1 MFSQDR
7 MLEVEAV
14 ALQGTLD
21 TFALPDVLRLL
32 ATTRKTGRL
41 RVNGDRGSGS
51 LWVEEGQLAA
61 SELIVPG
68 ATDDSLINT
77 LFHLLRFKRGS
88 FTFDAG
94 AMSPAGASA
103 NEIEPLLDEAETMLV
118 EWRSIEAVVPSVD
131 VWLTLKPELSGSMVK
146 IDNDRW
152 RIIAA
157 IGGGRTVGGVGEA
170 LGLDELPTLRGVKE
184 IVELGLVAVGDR
196 APLGS
201 AADRGSAVDGP
212 DTQVDDTTPPI
223 GELVETNS
231 SWDAPRESNGQ
242 TAGQQPFQD
251 WDEPTTEWE
260 EPAQGFGYQPHDMAG
275 PSSSEMTGL
284 GEAGLSDER
293 YEAEPYG
300 ERVRARA
307 PETELDDP
315 AEIARQLANLSPRA
329 AKAVAAA
336 AKAQTPEEREA
347 ALAAIEAEDDTVN
360 RGLLL
365 KFLGSVDS

>member
-1 MFSQDR
+1 
-7 MLEVEAV
+7 
-14 ALQGTLD
+14 LD

-32 ATTRKTGRL
+32 ATTHKTGRL

-51 LWVEEGQLAA
+51 LWVDEGHLSA

-68 ATDDSLINT
+68 AADDSLINT

-88 FTFDAG
+88 FIFDSG
-94 AMSPAGASA
+94 ALAPAGTSR
-103 NEIEPLLDEAETMLV
+103 NEIEPMLEEAETMLI

-131 VWLTLKPELSGSMVK
+131 AWLTLRPELAGSMVK

-157 IGGGRTVGGVGEA
+157 IAGGRSVGSVGEA
-170 LGLDELPTLRGVKE
+170 LGLDELTALRGVKE
-184 IVELGLVAVGDR
+184 IVELGLVAVGEAAPQAAGAGR
-196 APLGS
+196 A
-201 AADRGSAVDGP
+201 AAAVAAAVE
-212 DTQVDDTTPPI
+212 VDPSPAYDVTD
-223 GELVETNS
+223 LRSQWDETS
-231 SWDAPRESNGQ
+231 GANGQ
-242 TAGQQPFQD
+242 PTDEGVRTPSQ
-251 WDEPTTEWE
+251 WDEPATTEWN
-260 EPAQGFGYQPHDMAG
+260 EPGQGYGYQPPDMAG
-275 PSSSEMTGL
+275 PSTSELTGL
-284 GEAGLSDER
+284 GGAGLSDES
-293 YEAEPYG
+293 YEADPY
-300 ERVRARA
+300 
-307 PETELDDP
+307 PETVSTLGVETEFDDP

>member
-1 MFSQDR
+1 
-7 MLEVEAV
+7 
-14 ALQGTLD
+14 
-21 TFALPDVLRLL
+21 L

-88 FTFDAG
+88 FIFETG
-94 AMSPAGASA
+94 AMAPAGMVSS
-103 NEIEPLLDEAETMLV
+103 EIEPMLDEAETMLV

-131 VWLTLKPELSGSMVK
+131 AWLTLRPELAGSMVK
-146 IDNDRW
+146 IDNERW

-157 IGGGRTVGGVGEA
+157 IGGGRSVGGVGEL
-170 LGLDELPTLRGVKE
+170 LGLDELPALRGVKE
-184 IVELGLVAVGDR
+184 IVELGLVTVGTRAPDDAEGDR
-196 APLGS
+196 S
-201 AADRGSAVDGP
+201 ASVVDESLSTSVADAL
-212 DTQVDDTTPPI
+212 PPI
-223 GELVETNS
+223 GEPTDLRTQ
-231 SWDAPRESNGQ
+231 WDGPSDTNGQ
-242 TAGQQPFQD
+242 SSSQPGFQG
-251 WDEPTTEWE
+251 WDESTSEWE
-260 EPAQGFGYQPHDMAG
+260 ESAPGYTYQPNDPAG
-275 PSSSEMTGL
+275 PSSSEMSGL
-284 GEAGLSDER
+284 GDAGLSDEPH
-293 YEAEPYG
+293 YEADAYPEP
-300 ERVRARA
+300 ARSRSY
-307 PETELDDP
+307 ESELDDP

>member
-1 MFSQDR
+1 
-7 MLEVEAV
+7 
-14 ALQGTLD
+14 LD

-94 AMSPAGASA
+94 AMAPAGATP

-131 VWLTLKPELSGSMVK
+131 AWLTLKPELSGSMVK
-146 IDNDRW
+146 IDNERW
-152 RIIAA
+152 RLIAA

-184 IVELGLVAVGDR
+184 IVELGLVAVGER
-196 APLGS
+196 APVDASPGS
-201 AADRGSAVDGP
+201 SLAPIADDAATSTSSSGMIAVTPVGDP
-212 DTQVDDTTPPI
+212 DSRSQ
-223 GELVETNS
+223 
-231 SWDAPRESNGQ
+231 WDMPRESNGQ
-242 TAGQQPFQD
+242 AGLQPAFQD
-251 WDEPTTEWE
+251 WDEPTTEWD
-260 EPAQGFGYQPHDMAG
+260 EPSAGFSLQGHDMAG

-293 YEAEPYG
+293 VEGEPYA
-300 ERVRARA
+300 ERVRART
-307 PETELDDP
+307 PEAELDDP

>member
-1 MFSQDR
+1 
-7 MLEVEAV
+7 
-14 ALQGTLD
+14 
-21 TFALPDVLRLL
+21 VLRLL

-51 LWVEEGQLAA
+51 LWVEEGQLAS

-94 AMSPAGASA
+94 AMAPAGAAA

-131 VWLTLKPELSGSMVK
+131 VWLTLRPELSGSMVK

-196 APLGS
+196 APAGTDVDRAPAVEPV
-201 AADRGSAVDGP
+201 AAS
-212 DTQVDDTTPPI
+212 VDDALTPV
-223 GELVETNS
+223 GEFDTRS
-231 SWDAPRESNGQ
+231 QWDLPRESNGQ
-242 TAGQQPFQD
+242 SGAQPAFQD
-251 WDEPTTEWE
+251 WDEPTGEWE
-260 EPAQGFGYQPHDMAG
+260 EPAQTYAYQSHDMAG
-275 PSSSEMTGL
+275 PSSSEMSGL
-284 GEAGLSDER
+284 GDAGLSDER
-293 YEAEPYG
+293 HEAEPYA
-300 ERVRARA
+300 ERVRART

-365 KFLGSVDS
+365 KFLGTVDS

>member
-1 MFSQDR
+1 M
-7 MLEVEAV
+7 

-88 FTFDAG
+88 FIFETG
-94 AMSPAGASA
+94 AMAPAGMVAS
-103 NEIEPLLDEAETMLV
+103 EIEPMLDEAEAMLV

-131 VWLTLKPELSGSMVK
+131 AWLTLRPELAGSMVK
-146 IDNDRW
+146 IDNERW

-157 IGGGRTVGGVGEA
+157 IGGGRSVGGVGEA
-170 LGLDELPTLRGVKE
+170 LGLDELPALRGVKE
-184 IVELGLVAVGDR
+184 IVELGLVTVGTRAPDDAEGDR
-196 APLGS
+196 S
-201 AADRGSAVDGP
+201 ASLVDEALSSSVADAV
-212 DTQVDDTTPPI
+212 PPI
-223 GELVETNS
+223 GEPADLRTQWEGPGDT
-231 SWDAPRESNGQ
+231 NGQ
-242 TAGQQPFQD
+242 STTQPGFQG
-251 WDEPTTEWE
+251 WDEPTSEWE
-260 EPAQGFGYQPHDMAG
+260 ESAPGYYQPHDMAG
-275 PSSSEMTGL
+275 PSSSEMSGL
-284 GEAGLSDER
+284 GDAGLSDEPH
-293 YEAEPYG
+293 YDADSYPEP
-300 ERVRARA
+300 ARGRSF
-307 PETELDDP
+307 ESELDDP

>member
-1 MFSQDR
+1 
-7 MLEVEAV
+7 
-14 ALQGTLD
+14 
-21 TFALPDVLRLL
+21 VLRLL
-32 ATTRKTGRL
+32 ATTRTTGRL

-94 AMSPAGASA
+94 AMAPAGAAA

-131 VWLTLKPELSGSMVK
+131 AWLTLKPELSGSMVK

-157 IGGGRTVGGVGEA
+157 IGGGRSVGGVGEA

-196 APLGS
+196 APAGS
-201 AADRGSAVDGP
+201 ESAPSSSLAVGAAAAAVTEETESTFADFADGHS
-212 DTQVDDTTPPI
+212 Q
-223 GELVETNS
+223 
-231 SWDAPRESNGQ
+231 WDMPGESNGQ
-242 TAGQQPFQD
+242 VDAEPAFRE
-251 WDEPTTEWE
+251 WEEPTGEWE
-260 EPAQGFGYQPHDMAG
+260 EPAQTYAYQAHDMAG
-275 PSSSEMTGL
+275 PSSSEMSGL

-293 YEAEPYG
+293 VEGEPYAD
-300 ERVRARA
+300 RVRARA

>member
-1 MFSQDR
+1 
-7 MLEVEAV
+7 V

-32 ATTRKTGRL
+32 ATTHKTGRL

-88 FTFDAG
+88 FIFEAG
-94 AMSPAGASA
+94 ALAPAGLTP
-103 NEIEPLLDEAETMLV
+103 NEIEPMLDEAETMLI
-118 EWRSIEAVVPSVD
+118 EWRSIEAVVPSLD
-131 VWLTLKPELSGSMVK
+131 AWLTLRPELTGSMVK
-146 IDNDRW
+146 IDNERW

-157 IGGGRTVGGVGEA
+157 IGSGRSVGSVGET
-170 LGLDELPTLRGVKE
+170 LGLEELPALRGVKE
-184 IVELGLVAVGDR
+184 IVELGLVAVGER
-196 APLGS
+196 APDG
-201 AADRGSAVDGP
+201 ADGNGP
-212 DTQVDDTTPPI
+212 LRAPEATLAPEAPVVADLRPQWDEPR
-223 GELVETNS
+223 ETN
-231 SWDAPRESNGQ
+231 GQ
-242 TAGQQPFQD
+242 STSQVTFQH
-251 WDEPTTEWE
+251 WDEPTATEWE
-260 EPAQGFGYQPHDMAG
+260 EPAPSYGYQPHDMAG

-284 GEAGLSDER
+284 GDAGLSDER
-293 YEAEPYG
+293 YEAEPYP
-300 ERVRARA
+300 EPVRTRSMDS
-307 PETELDDP
+307 ELDDP

>member
-1 MFSQDR
+1 
-7 MLEVEAV
+7 V

-32 ATTRKTGRL
+32 ATTHKTGRL

-68 ATDDSLINT
+68 APDDSLINS

-88 FTFDAG
+88 FIFEAG
-94 AMSPAGASA
+94 ALAPAGLTP
-103 NEIEPLLDEAETMLV
+103 NEIEPMLDEAETMLV
-118 EWRSIEAVVPSVD
+118 EWRSIEAVVPSLD
-131 VWLTLKPELSGSMVK
+131 AWLTLRPELTGSMVK

-157 IGGGRTVGGVGEA
+157 IGSGRSVGSVGEA
-170 LGLDELPTLRGVKE
+170 L
-184 IVELGLVAVGDR
+184 AVGE
-196 APLGS
+196 A
-201 AADRGSAVDGP
+201 
-212 DTQVDDTTPPI
+212 
-223 GELVETNS
+223 
-231 SWDAPRESNGQ
+231 APRGAEGNLAVNGAAPAAEPAENAENAEIADVRSQ
-242 TAGQQPFQD
+242 
-251 WDEPTTEWE
+251 WDEPEAGEWE
-260 EPAQGFGYQPHDMAG
+260 EPAPAYGYQPHDVAG
-275 PSSSEMTGL
+275 PSYAEMTGL
-284 GEAGLSDER
+284 GDAGLSDER
-293 YEAEPYG
+293 YEADPYP
-300 ERVRARA
+300 EAVRTRST
-307 PETELDDP
+307 ESELDDP

-347 ALAAIEAEDDTVN
+347 ALAAIEAEDETVN

>member
-1 MFSQDR
+1 M
-7 MLEVEAV
+7 

-88 FTFDAG
+88 FIFESG
-94 AMSPAGASA
+94 AMAPAGMTP
-103 NEIEPLLDEAETMLV
+103 NEIEPMLDEAETMHI

-131 VWLTLKPELSGSMVK
+131 AWLTLRPELAGSMVK

-157 IGGGRTVGGVGEA
+157 IGGGRSVGGVGEA
-170 LGLDELPTLRGVKE
+170 LGLDELPARRGVKE
-184 IVELGLVAVGDR
+184 LVDLGLVSVGTRAPSEADSDR
-196 APLGS
+196 ATSVIDDPLT
-201 AADRGSAVDGP
+201 APVTDALAPLEDPA
-212 DTQVDDTTPPI
+212 
-223 GELVETNS
+223 ELRS
-231 SWDAPRESNGQ
+231 QWDVPRESNGQ
-242 TAGQQPFQD
+242 STPQPGFQE

-260 EPAQGFGYQPHDMAG
+260 EPATAYAYQAHDMAP

-284 GEAGLSDER
+284 GDAGLSDEPR
-293 YEAEPYG
+293 YEAESYESRG
-300 ERVRARA
+300 RSVDSDI
-307 PETELDDP
+307 DDP

>member
-1 MFSQDR
+1 M
-7 MLEVEAV
+7 

-32 ATTRKTGRL
+32 ATTHKTGRL

-51 LWVEEGQLAA
+51 LWVEQGQLAA

-88 FTFDAG
+88 FIFETG
-94 AMSPAGASA
+94 AMAPAGVIPS
-103 NEIEPLLDEAETMLV
+103 EIEPMLDEAETMLI

-131 VWLTLKPELSGSMVK
+131 AWLTLRPELSGSMVK

-157 IGGGRTVGGVGEA
+157 IGGGRSVGGVGKA
-170 LGLDELPTLRGVKE
+170 LGLDELPALRGVKE
-184 IVELGLVAVGDR
+184 IVELGLVAVGTR
-196 APLGS
+196 APGDADS
-201 AADRGSAVDGP
+201 DRGTGVIDDPLAVPVTDALP
-212 DTQVDDTTPPI
+212 LEDPADLRSQ
-223 GELVETNS
+223 
-231 SWDAPRESNGQ
+231 WDAPRESNGQ
-242 TAGQQPFQD
+242 SNAQPGFQD
-251 WDEPTTEWE
+251 WDESTTEWE
-260 EPAQGFGYQPHDMAG
+260 EPSTEYTYQPHDMAG

-284 GEAGLSDER
+284 GDAGLSDEPR
-293 YEAEPYG
+293 YEADPYPEP
-300 ERVRARA
+300 VRARSMDSDI
-307 PETELDDP
+307 DDP

>member
-1 MFSQDR
+1 M
-7 MLEVEAV
+7 

-88 FTFDAG
+88 FIFETG
-94 AMSPAGASA
+94 AMAPAGVIPS
-103 NEIEPLLDEAETMLV
+103 EIEPMLDEAETMLI

-131 VWLTLKPELSGSMVK
+131 AWLTLRPELAGSMVK

-157 IGGGRTVGGVGEA
+157 IGGGRSVGGVGEA
-170 LGLDELPTLRGVKE
+170 LGLDELPALRGVKE
-184 IVELGLVAVGDR
+184 IVELGLVSVGTRATSEADSDR
-196 APLGS
+196 ATSAIDDAVTAPVSDALAPL
-201 AADRGSAVDGP
+201 
-212 DTQVDDTTPPI
+212 DDPA
-223 GELVETNS
+223 ELRS
-231 SWDAPRESNGQ
+231 QWDVPRESNGQ
-242 TAGQQPFQD
+242 STTQPGFQE

-260 EPAQGFGYQPHDMAG
+260 EPATAYAYQAHDMAP

-284 GEAGLSDER
+284 GDAGLSDEPR
-293 YEAEPYG
+293 YEAESYESRG
-300 ERVRARA
+300 RSVDSDI
-307 PETELDDP
+307 DDP

>member
-1 MFSQDR
+1 M
-7 MLEVEAV
+7 

-88 FTFDAG
+88 FIFETG
-94 AMSPAGASA
+94 AMAPAGVIPS
-103 NEIEPLLDEAETMLV
+103 EIEPMLDEAETMLI

-131 VWLTLKPELSGSMVK
+131 AWLTLRPELAGSMVK

-157 IGGGRTVGGVGEA
+157 IGGGRSVGGVGEA
-170 LGLDELPTLRGVKE
+170 LGLDELPALRGVKE
-184 IVELGLVAVGDR
+184 IVELGLVSVGTRAPNEADSDR
-196 APLGS
+196 ATSVIDDPLV
-201 AADRGSAVDGP
+201 APVADALAPLED
-212 DTQVDDTTPPI
+212 QA
-223 GELVETNS
+223 ELRS
-231 SWDAPRESNGQ
+231 QWDVPRESNGQ
-242 TAGQQPFQD
+242 SSAQPGFQD

-260 EPAQGFGYQPHDMAG
+260 EPATAYAYQPHDMAP
-275 PSSSEMTGL
+275 PSSSELTGL
-284 GEAGLSDER
+284 GDAGLSDEPR
-293 YEAEPYG
+293 YEPEPYESRG
-300 ERVRARA
+300 RSVDSDI
-307 PETELDDP
+307 DDP

>member
-1 MFSQDR
+1 M
-7 MLEVEAV
+7 

-51 LWVEEGQLAA
+51 LWVDEGQLAA

-94 AMSPAGASA
+94 ASAPAGAAA

-131 VWLTLKPELSGSMVK
+131 AWLTLKPELSGSMVK

-152 RIIAA
+152 RLIAA

-184 IVELGLVAVGDR
+184 IVELGLVTVGDR
-196 APLGS
+196 APVGATIDRAS
-201 AADRGSAVDGP
+201 TADQAATMPVDEL
-212 DTQVDDTTPPI
+212 TPI
-223 GELVETNS
+223 GELIDHS

-242 TAGQQPFQD
+242 AADQPAFQE
-251 WDEPTTEWE
+251 WEEPTTEWD
-260 EPAQGFGYQPHDMAG
+260 EPSSGFGYQPHDMAG

-293 YEAEPYG
+293 YEEPYG
-300 ERVRARA
+300 ERVRART
-307 PETELDDP
+307 PEAELDDP

>member
-1 MFSQDR
+1 
-7 MLEVEAV
+7 
-14 ALQGTLD
+14 LD

-88 FTFDAG
+88 FIFETG
-94 AMSPAGASA
+94 AMAPAGVVPS
-103 NEIEPLLDEAETMLV
+103 EIEPMLDEAETMLI
-118 EWRSIEAVVPSVD
+118 EWHSIEAVVPSID
-131 VWLTLKPELSGSMVK
+131 AWLTLRPELAGSMVK
-146 IDNDRW
+146 IDNERW

-157 IGGGRTVGGVGEA
+157 IGGGRSVGGVGEA
-170 LGLDELPTLRGVKE
+170 LGLDELPALRGVKE
-184 IVELGLVAVGDR
+184 IVELGLVTVGTLAASEAETDR
-196 APLGS
+196 ATSVIDDPLT
-201 AADRGSAVDGP
+201 APVADALA
-212 DTQVDDTTPPI
+212 PI
-223 GELVETNS
+223 GDPGEFRSQWE
-231 SWDAPRESNGQ
+231 APRESNGQ
-242 TAGQQPFQD
+242 TTTQPGFQD
-251 WDEPTTEWE
+251 WDESTTEWE
-260 EPAQGFGYQPHDMAG
+260 ESTSSYSFQQHDMAG
-275 PSSSEMTGL
+275 PSSSELTGL
-284 GEAGLSDER
+284 GDAGLSDEPR
-293 YEAEPYG
+293 YEPEPYP
-300 ERVRARA
+300 EPARTRAYEA
-307 PETELDDP
+307 DLDDP

>member
-1 MFSQDR
+1 M
-7 MLEVEAV
+7 

-94 AMSPAGASA
+94 AMSPAGAAA

-131 VWLTLKPELSGSMVK
+131 AWLTLKPELSGSMVK

-152 RIIAA
+152 RLIAA

-184 IVELGLVAVGDR
+184 IVELGLVTVGDR
-196 APLGS
+196 APLGTVI
-201 AADRGSAVDGP
+201 DRGSAVDTAG
-212 DTQVDDTTPPI
+212 TTPADELAPI
-223 GELVETNS
+223 GELVDHS
-231 SWDAPRESNGQ
+231 SWDAPPESNGQ
-242 TAGQQPFQD
+242 AAGQPTFQE
-251 WDEPTTEWE
+251 WEETTTEWE
-260 EPAQGFGYQPHDMAG
+260 ESSSTFGYQPHDMAG

-293 YEAEPYG
+293 YEEPCA

-307 PETELDDP
+307 PEAELDDP

>member
-1 MFSQDR
+1 M
-7 MLEVEAV
+7 

-77 LFHLLRFKRGS
+77 LFHLLRFNRGS
-88 FTFDAG
+88 FIFETG
-94 AMSPAGASA
+94 AMAPAGVIPS
-103 NEIEPLLDEAETMLV
+103 EIEPMLDEAETMLV

-131 VWLTLKPELSGSMVK
+131 AWLTLRPELAGSMVK
-146 IDNDRW
+146 IDNERW

-157 IGGGRTVGGVGEA
+157 IGGGRSVGGVGEA
-170 LGLDELPTLRGVKE
+170 LGLDELPALRGVKE
-184 IVELGLVAVGDR
+184 IVELGLVSVGTR
-196 APLGS
+196 APS
-201 AADRGSAVDGP
+201 EADSDRGTSVIDDPLAVPVTDALP
-212 DTQVDDTTPPI
+212 LDPA
-223 GELVETNS
+223 ELRS
-231 SWDAPRESNGQ
+231 QWDVPRESNGQ
-242 TAGQQPFQD
+242 SSPQPGFQD
-251 WDEPTTEWE
+251 WDESTTEWE
-260 EPAQGFGYQPHDMAG
+260 EPAAYTYQPHDMAG
-275 PSSSEMTGL
+275 PSSSELTGL
-284 GEAGLSDER
+284 GDAGLSDEPR
-293 YEAEPYG
+293 YEADPYP
-300 ERVRARA
+300 ESSRARS
-307 PETELDDP
+307 LDSDIDDP